1 MTMEKSFD
9 ISSPVSNERLAVLG
23 MKEEGESSFDQ
34 LQKLNKSGCS
44 QAEHKTF
51 SETAQRFFAQSA
63 KSFLEQAL

>member
-1 MTMEKSFD
+1 
-9 ISSPVSNERLAVLG
+9 
-23 MKEEGESSFDQ
+23 MKEEGGSSFDQ

-63 KSFLEQAL
+63 KSFMEQVL